1 MIRGEQVTAIIPV
14 RGGSK
19 GIPRKNL
26 YIFGKYS
33 LLERSIQI
41 ALKSNFIDKLFVSTD
56 DNEMYKIAS
65 KYNVNTKN
73 LRKKE
78 LSNDTASTIDVI
90 RDVIEEQHI
99 SKGFILLLQVTSASR
114 TLKNLEQFFTNFN
127 NSDEVFDSSVS
138 LVELDSPH
146 PDKVQ
151 IVKEGRVFSYL
162 GKESMVSRQS
172 LPKVYTL
179 NGAFYLSKISSFI
192 ENKSFFS
199 ENTLPFIMN
208 YLDSFN
214 LDNLSDIYT
223 LEALVDK
230 GLIDIEEYDDNFN
243 KI

>member
-1 MIRGEQVTAIIPV
+1 MLKGQPLTVIIPV

-26 YIFGKYS
+26 YKFGKDS
-33 LLERSIQI
+33 LLERSIKI
-41 ALKSNFIDKLFVSTD
+41 ALLSNFVDKVFVSTD
-56 DNEMYKIAS
+56 DNEMFGIAS

-73 LRKKE
+73 LRKKI

-90 RDVIEEQHI
+90 KDVINEQDI
-99 SKGFILLLQVTSASR
+99 SKGFILLLQVTSATR
-114 TLKNLEQFFTNFN
+114 TLKNLEEFFINFN
-127 NSDEVFDSSVS
+127 NADKIYDSSVS

-151 IVKEGRVFSYL
+151 IIKKARVFSYL
-162 GKESMVSRQS
+162 GKESMVPRQS
-172 LPKVYTL
+172 LSKVYKL
-179 NGAFYLSKISSFI
+179 NGAFYLSKISSFF

-214 LDNLSDIYT
+214 LDNLSDVYT
-223 LEALVDK
+223 LEALVEK
-230 GLIDIEEYDDNFN
+230 GIITIKEYD
-243 KI
+243 

>member
-1 MIRGEQVTAIIPV
+1 MLRGKQVTVIIPA

-26 YIFGKYS
+26 YFFGKYS

-41 ALKSNFIDKLFVSTD
+41 ALKSIFVDKVFVSTD
-56 DNEMYKIAS
+56 DIEMYKIAL

-73 LRKKE
+73 LRKEE
-78 LSNDTASTIDVI
+78 LSSDSASTIDVI
-90 RDVIEEQHI
+90 KDVMNEQDI
-99 SKGFILLLQVTSASR
+99 SKGFILLLQVTSPTR
-114 TLKNLEQFFTNFN
+114 TLKNLEEFFINYQN
-127 NSDEVFDSSVS
+127 ADKIYDSSVS

-151 IVKEGRVFSYL
+151 IIKEGKVLSYL

-172 LPKVYTL
+172 LPKVYAL
-179 NGAFYLSKISSFI
+179 NGAFYLSAISSFAK
-192 ENKSFFS
+192 NNSFFS
-199 ENTLPFIMN
+199 KNTLPFIMN

-223 LEALVDK
+223 LEALVNK
-230 GLIDIEEYDDNFN
+230 GLIKIEEYD
-243 KI
+243 

>member
-1 MIRGEQVTAIIPV
+1 MLRGNQVTAIIPA

-19 GIPRKNL
+19 GIPKKNL
-26 YIFGKYS
+26 YSFGKYS
-33 LLERSIQI
+33 LLERTIQI
-41 ALKSNFIDKLFVSTD
+41 ALKSIFIDKVFVSTD
-56 DNEMYKIAS
+56 DNQMFNIAS

-78 LSNDTASTIDVI
+78 LSNDTASSIDVI
-90 RDVIEEQHI
+90 KDVINEQDI
-99 SKGFILLLQVTSASR
+99 KTGFILLLQVTSATR
-114 TLKNLEQFFTNFN
+114 TLNNLEEFFINFN
-127 NSDEVFDSSVS
+127 NADKIYDSSVS

-151 IVKEGRVFSYL
+151 VIKNGRVFSYL
-162 GKESMVSRQS
+162 GKESMVPRQS

-179 NGAFYLSKISSFI
+179 NGAFYLSKISSFLKK
-192 ENKSFFS
+192 KSFFS

-223 LEALVDK
+223 LEALVEK
-230 GLIDIEEYDDNFN
+230 GIITINEYD
-243 KI
+243 